1 MNGIKM
7 MVLVCGPLGICEVVK
22 KWCVEEG
29 WDLEND
35 LVVF

>member
-1 MNGIKM
+1 
-7 MVLVCGPLGICEVVK
+7 MVLVCGPPGMCEAVK
-22 KWCVEEG
+22 KWCVKEG